1 MEQNGGSCAGER
13 AAGEGGGRGS
23 GATECGA
30 HAGSQGSSPP
40 GAPQAA
46 SPPLGEARAAA
57 RPAARGLS
65 RLPDRGPPPSPPTRP
80 HASRE
85 ALEGQ
90 SGQLA
95 RTAAARGLR
104 AALGEPPTPPTPS
117 REGED
122 PRADSPEGPPPG
134 SHRRPSAIHKKREPH
149 LANPSLPILSCRL
162 PPHAPESERP
172 PLSPSSGPLPQPR
185 SVLRSHFPLAQPGGP
200 STPSSKMGAE
210 ALARLPSH
218 PPCHSLGV
226 ERPHLP

>member
-13 AAGEGGGRGS
+13 AAGEGTAVGAGPRSAWRTRVPGLEPARGPTGRV
-23 GATECGA
+23 
-30 HAGSQGSSPP
+30 
-40 GAPQAA
+40 AA
-46 SPPLGEARAAA
+46 ARRGRAAA

-104 AALGEPPTPPTPS
+104 AALAPPPPPN

-122 PRADSPEGPPPG
+122 PSLTVLRGPPG
-134 SHRRPSAIHKKREPH
+134 HTAG
-149 LANPSLPILSCRL
+149 
-162 PPHAPESERP
+162 PP
-172 PLSPSSGPLPQPR
+172 
-185 SVLRSHFPLAQPGGP
+185 
-200 STPSSKMGAE
+200 
-210 ALARLPSH
+210 
-218 PPCHSLGV
+218 
-226 ERPHLP
+226 